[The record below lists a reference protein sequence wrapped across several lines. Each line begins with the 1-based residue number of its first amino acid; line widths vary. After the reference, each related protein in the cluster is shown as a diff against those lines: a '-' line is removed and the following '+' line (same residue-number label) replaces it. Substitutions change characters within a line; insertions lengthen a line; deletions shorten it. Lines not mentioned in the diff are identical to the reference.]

1 MTLTLALTGATGF
14 VGQTVLDHVLAS
26 GHRIRAIA
34 RRSQSVRDGV
44 EWIEGDLANP
54 DALRRLCNGANA
66 VLHIAGAVNVPTRDA
81 FAAANIVGTQSIV
94 DAATETG
101 VSRFVHVSSLAAREP
116 GLSNYGWSK
125 AGAEDVVRASSLDWT
140 IVRPPG
146 IYGPRD
152 HDVLEMFRMAKRGVV
167 LLPPRGRGSWIHA
180 DDLAR
185 LLVTLASGGAS
196 HAILEPDD
204 GIPVTHD
211 QMAQAIAQALGRTG
225 VKTLHAPRPLLDFA
239 ARADRLVRGDKAK
252 LTPDRA
258 SYMAHPDWTSNP
270 ALRPDPSLWQPQITA
285 ADGLA
290 ATAQWY
296 RANGWL

>member
-204 GIPVTHD
+204 GTPVTHD

>member
-225 VKTLHAPRPLLDFA
+225 VKTLHATRPLLDFA